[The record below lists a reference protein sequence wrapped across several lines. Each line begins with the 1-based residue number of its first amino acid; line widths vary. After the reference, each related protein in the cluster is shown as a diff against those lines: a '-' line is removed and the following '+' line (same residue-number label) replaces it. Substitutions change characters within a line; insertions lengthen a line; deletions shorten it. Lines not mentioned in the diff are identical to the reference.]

1 MAEQPPVQTHIRR
14 IIVGTPVRKVTGA
27 QAQRLEDLTNVRAG
41 AIQWDLIQFRED
53 TGEWRPWNTPD
64 GLIIAGGGIASIDSA
79 GGDF

>member
-41 AIQWDLIQFRED
+41 AVQWDLIQFRED
-53 TGEWRPWNTPD
+53 TGEWRPHNTPD

>member
-1 MAEQPPVQTHIRR
+1 MVDQPPVQTHIRR

-27 QAQRLEDLTNVRAG
+27 QAQRLGDLTDVRDDAV
-41 AIQWDLIQFRED
+41 QWDLIQFRED

-64 GLIIAGGGIASIDSA
+64 GLILAGGGHQSIDSA

>member
-53 TGEWRPWNTPD
+53 TGEWRPHNTPD

>member
-14 IIVGTPVRKVTGA
+14 IIVGTPVKKVTGA
-27 QAQRLEDLTNVRAG
+27 QAQRLEDLTDVRAG

-53 TGEWRPWNTPD
+53 TGEWRPHNTPD